1 MHGTNY
7 LIQQRKSV
15 ASQKN
20 LFLLEKNRRKQSTS
34 LQPIITKRKRM
45 GKAQTYHGTEH
56 PESDISREKE
66 QNIEAYLLYVPDFSC
81 LRMNPC
87 ENVASRGLVETI
99 LRLLERILRWFWA
112 ICHVSAS
119 ATACVQIS
127 TRVETSCAQLKII
140 TLRIYKSTREKLE
153 RNFA

>member
-45 GKAQTYHGTEH
+45 GKAQTYHGSEH

-99 LRLLERILRWFWA
+99 LHLLERSSIRFKSNNVILNKIMYKIMFKN
-112 ICHVSAS
+112 IKIL
-119 ATACVQIS
+119 TF
-127 TRVETSCAQLKII
+127 LKF
-140 TLRIYKSTREKLE
+140 E
-153 RNFA
+153 

>member
-45 GKAQTYHGTEH
+45 VKAQTYHGTEH

-66 QNIEAYLLYVPDFSC
+66 QNIEAYLFYVPDFSC

-87 ENVASRGLVETI
+87 ENVAARGLVETI
-99 LRLLERILRWFWA
+99 LRLLERILR
-112 ICHVSAS
+112 
-119 ATACVQIS
+119 
-127 TRVETSCAQLKII
+127 
-140 TLRIYKSTREKLE
+140 
-153 RNFA
+153 